1 VLSYYKDQGKT
12 NLSIQKLDAV
22 MRNYGMAQFDY
33 EVFKSAYDNEPR
45 LQELVNN
52 FNQDEI
58 DLSDKSASDELDPS
72 DDGDDTSSVSTMA
85 KRATDLD

>member
-1 VLSYYKDQGKT
+1 VLAYYKDQGKM

-45 LQELVNN
+45 LQELVKN
-52 FNQDEI
+52 FNK
-58 DLSDKSASDELDPS
+58 DLIELDDGSASDELAPANDK
-72 DDGDDTSSVSTMA
+72 GDTSSVSTMA
-85 KRATDLD
+85 KRATDLG

>member
-1 VLSYYKDQGKT
+1 MLSYYKDQGKT